1 MRLRLTVIATLLCGA
16 ALAQAEPS
24 TQELIDQLKPATS
37 STRSLGLGRG
47 FKAQR
52 VEAAASGA
60 ASAPLVS
67 SPVAASAV
75 TRSAE
80 STGDHPPAARPSVSL
95 SIEFDFDS
103 ARVRSQSLP
112 VLNNLAQAL
121 KSPALKDARFLI
133 EGHTD
138 AAGRADYNQ
147 RLSAQRAQAVSSW
160 LVAQGVAAARLSA
173 VGRGSSD
180 LANAGDPTAAANR
193 RVKIVNLD

>member
-1 MRLRLTVIATLLCGA
+1 MRLRHTVIAALLCSA

-52 VEAAASGA
+52 VEAAASEA
-60 ASAPLVS
+60 ASAPSV
-67 SPVAASAV
+67 PAAGAASAV

-80 STGDHPPAARPSVSL
+80 PNVVQPPAARPSVSL

-160 LVAQGVAAARLSA
+160 LVAQGVSATRLSA
-173 VGRGSSD
+173 VGKGSSE
-180 LANAGDPTAAANR
+180 LANASDPTAAANR
-193 RVKIVNLD
+193 RVRIVNLD